1 MLEILEV
8 SKSGYYEWV
17 KRTPSALKER
27 KEQIKQEIQKEY
39 EDSKQIYGAPK
50 ITEKL
55 NDRGISIAPKTVGNY
70 MREMG
75 IMAIYRSKWIKTTI
89 NSDFSTE
96 LENILKRDFKADK
109 PNTIW
114 VTDITD
120 IWTYE
125 GFVYLTSVMDLFSR
139 KIIAWELTDHLNV
152 SCVIDCVN
160 KAKTRRELDEALIIH
175 SDRGSHFVSK
185 EYMNLVDED
194 MRRSYS
200 KKGDP
205 WDNACIESF
214 HALIKREWL
223 KRFKIKTYNQAY
235 SLVFEYIET
244 FYNTIRIHGS
254 LNYLSPN
261 QFEKNYERIKQSN

>member
-1 MLEILEV
+1 MLKLLNV
-8 SKSGYYEWV
+8 SKSGYYKWL
-17 KRTPSALKER
+17 KKTPSNQVA
-27 KEQIKQEIQKEY
+27 QKQEVKLEIQKEY
-39 EDSKQIYGAPK
+39 DEAKQIYGAPK

-55 NDRGISIAPKTVGNY
+55 NERGISISTKTVGNY

-75 IMAIYRSKWIKTTI
+75 IMAIYRSRWIKTTI

-109 PNTIW
+109 PNTVW
-114 VTDITD
+114 VTDITY

-152 SCVIDCVN
+152 SCVIECVK
-160 KAKTRRELDEALIIH
+160 KAKSRRELDEAIIIH
-175 SDRGSHFVSK
+175 SDRGSHFVS
-185 EYMNLVDED
+185 EAYRNLVDED

-223 KRFKIKTYNQAY
+223 KRFKIKTYSQAY

-244 FYNTIRIHGS
+244 FYNTVRIHGS
-254 LNYLSPN
+254 LNYMSPN
-261 QFEKNYERIKQSN
+261 QYEKNYELIKQSN

>member
-1 MLEILEV
+1 
-8 SKSGYYEWV
+8 
-17 KRTPSALKER
+17 
-27 KEQIKQEIQKEY
+27 
-39 EDSKQIYGAPK
+39 
-50 ITEKL
+50 
-55 NDRGISIAPKTVGNY
+55 
-70 MREMG
+70 
-75 IMAIYRSKWIKTTI
+75 
-89 NSDFSTE
+89 
-96 LENILKRDFKADK
+96 
-109 PNTIW
+109 
-114 VTDITD
+114 
-120 IWTYE
+120 
-125 GFVYLTSVMDLFSR
+125 
-139 KIIAWELTDHLNV
+139 
-152 SCVIDCVN
+152 
-160 KAKTRRELDEALIIH
+160 
-175 SDRGSHFVSK
+175 
-185 EYMNLVDED
+185 MNLVDGD

>member
-114 VTDITD
+114 VTDIT
-120 IWTYE
+120 YF
-125 GFVYLTSVMDLFSR
+125 GPM
-139 KIIAWELTDHLNV
+139 
-152 SCVIDCVN
+152 
-160 KAKTRRELDEALIIH
+160 KALCT
-175 SDRGSHFVSK
+175 
-185 EYMNLVDED
+185 
-194 MRRSYS
+194 
-200 KKGDP
+200 
-205 WDNACIESF
+205 
-214 HALIKREWL
+214 
-223 KRFKIKTYNQAY
+223 
-235 SLVFEYIET
+235 
-244 FYNTIRIHGS
+244 
-254 LNYLSPN
+254 
-261 QFEKNYERIKQSN
+261 